1 MTHDTANSRRWSRHG
16 DTWRQ
21 NVSPNTAVPPYQQI
35 CKAFETARENYAAYR
50 SECAL
55 FAGIFSRGFAEYLGG
70 VRDAVSYEPL
80 KGVREGDGPVDV
92 QEAMHL
98 DEDTYWHFGVMMRV
112 AGGKA
117 DDVVRFQVRF
127 KKIEKRWVISL
138 FGHED
143 FELSEPNGAT
153 LQPVYE
159 LLVASIK
166 RHYEDGLRLFLD
178 KRGQNLHL
186 PFSAARQAEI
196 SGGA

>member
-1 MTHDTANSRRWSRHG
+1 M
-16 DTWRQ
+16 
-21 NVSPNTAVPPYQQI
+21 SPSQTRYGELSH
-35 CKAFETARENYAAYR
+35 AFEDARKRFSDYR
-50 SECAL
+50 SDCVF
-55 FAGIFSRGFAEYLGG
+55 FAATFARGLTEFMQGP
-70 VRDAVSYEPL
+70 RDLVSFEPVAGL
-80 KGVREGDGPVDV
+80 RQGDGPVEV

-98 DEDTYWHFGVMMRV
+98 DEDTYWHFGVLMRV
-112 AGGKA
+112 AGGKGG
-117 DDVVRFQVRF
+117 DVLRFQVRF

-143 FELSEPNGAT
+143 FELTEPTPAA

-159 LLVASIK
+159 ELFTSVRK
-166 RHYEDGLRLFLD
+166 HYEDGLRLFLD